1 MEQQHGLTGLGL
13 AGCGE
18 GVLVLLVDFDEHVL
32 LVIGVFFC
40 SDGWNRLLDESTEV
54 FNTQSD
60 CHEGI
65 VATHL

>member
-1 MEQQHGLTGLGL
+1 MEQQHRLTGLGL

-40 SDGWNRLLDESTEV
+40 SDGWNCHLDEITEV